1 MKEGGGRTLEV
12 QELDLMSAE
21 VNRLK
26 ERCTYFRTLLDEG
39 AYKLDAVLKIIRN
52 IRERE
57 IEIKNAGGD
66 EAALQQMD
74 QEQIEQ
80 FLEMLKS
87 PAFQN
92 VARQLLV
99 RIVNPAK

>member
-1 MKEGGGRTLEV
+1 MEV
-12 QELDLMSAE
+12 QEIDLMSAE
-21 VNRLK
+21 VNKLK
-26 ERCTYFRTLLDEG
+26 ERCTYYRTLLDEG

-52 IRERE
+52 VRAKEV
-57 IEIKNAGGD
+57 EIKNAGGD
-66 EAALQQMD
+66 EAVLQQMD
-74 QEQIEQ
+74 EEQIDH

-99 RIVNPAK
+99 RFVSPGK